1 MRLKMVRRLVDV
13 NIIYATQPAQLA
25 KFRKKQEK
33 DPTRKVNVS
42 AQSIRTYIFIGLL
55 YLFLFGILSSA
66 NDFGSSP
73 GPFVNMITLFALL
86 AISQG
91 LMSFYNVF
99 YESKDLQFYRPYA
112 FSDAE
117 VIAGKSISVILVLL
131 MALLPMLSYFIIL
144 PIQAGGNVLVGLLL
158 GLLCAMIL
166 LSILFLGTLFLS
178 HLITKSAV
186 FKKHTSLVSNLIIG
200 LSSLISIGAYL
211 YINMLQSEHSVAGDL
226 VTQPSIFPPI
236 EVFHTFILNPLD
248 SAALVGMLAWVL
260 VLAVLLWLV
269 KSQVLPH
276 FYDAALEVSS
286 SHAVK
291 ERVSQMKLGDQ
302 KAFHRFTVSYHKRL
316 LSDGTLLTQVIF
328 MMAIFPYLFTF
339 GLFLGASRASL
350 QIENYLTPQYLL
362 PLSLIAFMI
371 GVFNSVESLTS
382 IGISLE
388 RENFAYLRAL
398 PIDFK
403 RYCLKKFWIL
413 FSVQSALPIVLL
425 VGVSCYFGVHPL
437 SLIAMLLIWFLTSL
451 SLSVIAFRRDYKLL
465 TTNWSTV
472 TDLMN
477 RNRGNAA
484 LRGLLIFVFIIVMM
498 ILIGF
503 AFYLSVVAFTTL
515 IASVIYLLIAA
526 IGTFATVSIYK
537 RTFYKFN
544 QEIGE

>member
-1 MRLKMVRRLVDV
+1 M
-13 NIIYATQPAQLA
+13 
-25 KFRKKQEK
+25 
-33 DPTRKVNVS
+33 
-42 AQSIRTYIFIGLL
+42 
-55 YLFLFGILSSA
+55 GI
-66 NDFGSSP
+66 GSSSP
-73 GPFVNMITLFALL
+73 PL
-86 AISQG
+86 AW
-91 LMSFYNVF
+91 
-99 YESKDLQFYRPYA
+99 
-112 FSDAE
+112 
-117 VIAGKSISVILVLL
+117 
-131 MALLPMLSYFIIL
+131 
-144 PIQAGGNVLVGLLL
+144 
-158 GLLCAMIL
+158 IL
-166 LSILFLGTLFLS
+166 L
-178 HLITKSAV
+178 
-186 FKKHTSLVSNLIIG
+186 
-200 LSSLISIGAYL
+200 
-211 YINMLQSEHSVAGDL
+211 
-226 VTQPSIFPPI
+226 
-236 EVFHTFILNPLD
+236 
-248 SAALVGMLAWVL
+248 
-260 VLAVLLWLV
+260 LAVLIWLV

-291 ERVSQMKLGDQ
+291 ERVSQMKVGDQ

-437 SLIAMLLIWFLTSL
+437 SLLAMLLIWFLTSL

-484 LRGLLIFVFIIVMM
+484 LRGLLIFVFIIVMLV
-498 ILIGF
+498 LIGF
-503 AFYLSVVAFTTL
+503 AFYLSAEAFTTL
-515 IASVIYLLIAA
+515 IASVIYLLIAG
-526 IGTFATVSIYK
+526 IGALATYFIYK
-537 RTFYKFN
+537 GTFYKFN
-544 QEIGE
+544 QEIGG

>member
-66 NDFGSSP
+66 NDFVSSP

-131 MALLPMLSYFIIL
+131 MALLPMISYFIIL

-236 EVFHTFILNPLD
+236 EVFHTFILNPF
-248 SAALVGMLAWVL
+248 AWIL

-339 GLFLGASRASL
+339 GLFLGASRASF

-437 SLIAMLLIWFLTSL
+437 SLLAMLLIWFLTSL

-484 LRGLLIFVFIIVMM
+484 LRGLLIFVFIIVML

-503 AFYLSVVAFTTL
+503 AFYLSAVAFTTL

-526 IGTFATVSIYK
+526 IGALATVSIYK